1 MQKITGLRSKMEQF
15 NSVKTL
21 VEDAETLYEMC
32 KEMGDD
38 EDLLKETAEASEKA
52 MQALEQ
58 MELETLLNGKYDRNN
73 AIISIH
79 PGAGGTES
87 QDWADM
93 LYRMYVRWAER
104 HGFGVNLLDYLAG
117 EEAGIKSV
125 TLLIKGENAFGYL
138 KAEKGVHR
146 LVRISPFDSAGRRH
160 TSFTAVEVMPE
171 VEHDNDIQID
181 EKDLKVDTYR
191 STGAGGQHINTT
203 DSAVRITHLPT
214 GIVVQC
220 QSERSQIQNRATCMK
235 MLTSRLVEL
244 KIKEHEQEMAALQGE
259 QQEIG
264 WGSQIRSYIFMPYTL
279 VKDHRTEAET
289 GNVDAVLDGGID
301 LFINAYLKWIN
312 VKPNT
317 EG

>member
-1 MQKITGLRSKMEQF
+1 MQKITGLRSKIEQF

-32 KEMGDD
+32 KEMGED
-38 EDLLKETAEASEKA
+38 EDLLQETAEAADKA
-52 MQALEQ
+52 TKALEQ

-104 HGFGVNLLDYLAG
+104 HGFGVTLLDYLAG

-220 QSERSQIQNRATCMK
+220 QSPVFS
-235 MLTSRLVEL
+235 LTSRVRC
-244 KIKEHEQEMAALQGE
+244 G
-259 QQEIG
+259 
-264 WGSQIRSYIFMPYTL
+264 IFFT
-279 VKDHRTEAET
+279 
-289 GNVDAVLDGGID
+289 
-301 LFINAYLKWIN
+301 
-312 VKPNT
+312 
-317 EG
+317 

>member
-1 MQKITGLRSKMEQF
+1 MAEPDFWDTPDEAQQVMQKITGLRSKIEQF
-15 NSVKTL
+15 NGVKTL

-32 KEMGDD
+32 KEMGED
-38 EDLLKETAEASEKA
+38 EELLQEAADATEKA

-191 STGAGGQHINTT
+191 STGAGGQLSLIHI
-203 DSAVRITHLPT
+203 
-214 GIVVQC
+214 
-220 QSERSQIQNRATCMK
+220 
-235 MLTSRLVEL
+235 
-244 KIKEHEQEMAALQGE
+244 
-259 QQEIG
+259 
-264 WGSQIRSYIFMPYTL
+264 
-279 VKDHRTEAET
+279 
-289 GNVDAVLDGGID
+289 
-301 LFINAYLKWIN
+301 
-312 VKPNT
+312 
-317 EG
+317 